1 MLHKERMMNKN
12 LAYLTVFLFSFAFLS
27 VIVGIIE
34 IVILALTT
42 EVTPSSDPKEMA
54 KLISEELVSAAL
66 ILIASPITA
75 AIGMVIMLFNKYRA
89 RWYFWSCLIFSLPY
103 VVFFPIGTII
113 FTVTWFYLLLKKQEF
128 KSRIG
133 VSVAT

>member
-1 MLHKERMMNKN
+1 MNKN
-12 LAYLTVFLFSFAFLS
+12 LAFLTVFLFSFAFLS

-42 EVTPSSDPKEMA
+42 EVTPSTDPKDMA
-54 KLISEELVSAAL
+54 KLISQELVSAAL

-89 RWYFWSCLIFSLPY
+89 RWYFWSCLLFSLPY
-103 VVFFPIGTII
+103 VVFFPVGTII
-113 FTVTWFYLLLKKQEF
+113 FAVTWFYLLLKKQEF
-128 KSRIG
+128 KSNIS

>member
-1 MLHKERMMNKN
+1 MLHKERMNKN

-27 VIVGIIE
+27 VIVGVIE

-42 EVTPSSDPKEMA
+42 EVLPSTSPKDMA
-54 KLISEELVSAAL
+54 KLISQELVSAAL

-75 AIGMVIMLFNKYRA
+75 AIGMIIMLFNKYRA

-113 FTVTWFYLLLKKQEF
+113 FAVTWFYLLLKKQEF
-128 KSRIG
+128 KPNIG

>member
-1 MLHKERMMNKN
+1 MNKN

-27 VIVGIIE
+27 VIVGVIE

-42 EVTPSSDPKEMA
+42 EVLPSTSPKDMA
-54 KLISEELVSAAL
+54 KLISQELVSAAL

-75 AIGMVIMLFNKYRA
+75 AIGMIIMLFNKYRA

-113 FTVTWFYLLLKKQEF
+113 FAVTWFYLLLKKQEF
-128 KSRIG
+128 KPNIG

>member
-1 MLHKERMMNKN
+1 MLHKERMNKN

-42 EVTPSSDPKEMA
+42 EVTPSSDPKDMA

-113 FTVTWFYLLLKKQEF
+113 FAVTWFYLLHKKQEF
-128 KSRIG
+128 KSNIG

>member
-1 MLHKERMMNKN
+1 MNKS

-42 EVTPSSDPKEMA
+42 EVTPSSSPKDMA

-89 RWYFWSCLIFSLPY
+89 RWYFRSCLIFSLPY

-113 FTVTWFYLLLKKQEF
+113 FAVTWFYLLLKKQEF
-128 KSRIG
+128 KSNIG
-133 VSVAT
+133 VSVST

>member
-1 MLHKERMMNKN
+1 MLHKERMNKN

-42 EVTPSSDPKEMA
+42 EVTPSSDPKDMA

-75 AIGMVIMLFNKYRA
+75 AIGMVIMLFNKYRS

-113 FTVTWFYLLLKKQEF
+113 FAVTWFYLLLKKQEF
-128 KSRIG
+128 KSNIG

>member
-1 MLHKERMMNKN
+1 MLHKERMNKN
-12 LAYLTVFLFSFAFLS
+12 LAYLTVFFFSFAFLS

-42 EVTPSSDPKEMA
+42 EVNPSSDPKDMA

-103 VVFFPIGTII
+103 VVFFPIGTIT
-113 FTVTWFYLLLKKQEF
+113 FAVTWFYLLLKKQEF
-128 KSRIG
+128 KSNIG

>member
-1 MLHKERMMNKN
+1 MLHKERMNKN

-27 VIVGIIE
+27 VILGVIE

-42 EVTPSSDPKEMA
+42 EITPSSDPKDMA

-75 AIGMVIMLFNKYRA
+75 AIGMIIMLFNKYRA

-103 VVFFPIGTII
+103 VVFFPIGTVI
-113 FTVTWFYLLLKKQEF
+113 FAVTWFYLLLKKQEF
-128 KSRIG
+128 KPSVG

>member
-1 MLHKERMMNKN
+1 MLHKERMNKN

-34 IVILALTT
+34 IVVMALTT

-66 ILIASPITA
+66 ILIDSPITA
-75 AIGMVIMLFNKYRA
+75 AIGMIIMLLNKYRA

-113 FTVTWFYLLLKKQEF
+113 FAVTWFYLLLKKQEF
-128 KSRIG
+128 KSNIG

>member
-1 MLHKERMMNKN
+1 MNKN

-34 IVILALTT
+34 IVLLALTT
-42 EVTPSSDPKEMA
+42 EVTPSSDPKDMA

-89 RWYFWSCLIFSLPY
+89 RWYFWACLIFSLPY

-113 FTVTWFYLLLKKQEF
+113 FAVTWFYLLLKKQEF
-128 KSRIG
+128 KPNIG
-133 VSVAT
+133 ASVAT

>member
-1 MLHKERMMNKN
+1 MLHKERMNKN

-34 IVILALTT
+34 IVLLALTT
-42 EVTPSSDPKEMA
+42 EVTPSSDPKDMA

-89 RWYFWSCLIFSLPY
+89 RWYFWACLIFSLPY

-113 FTVTWFYLLLKKQEF
+113 FAVTWFYLLLKKEEF
-128 KSRIG
+128 KPNIG
-133 VSVAT
+133 ASVAT

>member
-1 MLHKERMMNKN
+1 MNKN

-27 VIVGIIE
+27 VIVGVIE

-42 EVTPSSDPKEMA
+42 EVLPSTSPKDMA
-54 KLISEELVSAAL
+54 KLISQELVSAAL

-75 AIGMVIMLFNKYRA
+75 AIGMIIMLFNKYRA
-89 RWYFWSCLIFSLPY
+89 RWYFWSCLVFSLLY
-103 VVFFPIGTII
+103 VVFFPVGTVI
-113 FTVTWFYLLLKKQEF
+113 FAVTWFYLLLKKQEF
-128 KSRIG
+128 KSDLS

>member
-1 MLHKERMMNKN
+1 MLHKERMNKN

-34 IVILALTT
+34 IVVMALTT

-75 AIGMVIMLFNKYRA
+75 AIGMIIMLLNKYRA

-113 FTVTWFYLLLKKQEF
+113 FAVTWFYLLLKKQEF
-128 KSRIG
+128 KSNIG

>member
-1 MLHKERMMNKN
+1 MNKN

-34 IVILALTT
+34 IVLLALTT
-42 EVTPSSDPKEMA
+42 EVTPSSDPKDMA

-89 RWYFWSCLIFSLPY
+89 RWYFWACLIFSLPY

-113 FTVTWFYLLLKKQEF
+113 FAVTWFYLLLKKQGF
-128 KSRIG
+128 KPNIG
-133 VSVAT
+133 ASVAT

>member
-1 MLHKERMMNKN
+1 MNKN
-12 LAYLTVFLFSFAFLS
+12 LAYLTVLLFSFAFLS
-27 VIVGIIE
+27 VIVGVIE

-42 EVTPSSDPKEMA
+42 EVLPSTSPKDMA
-54 KLISEELVSAAL
+54 KLISQELVSAAL

-75 AIGMVIMLFNKYRA
+75 AIGMIIMLFNKYRA

-113 FTVTWFYLLLKKQEF
+113 FAVTWFYLLLKKQEF
-128 KSRIG
+128 KPNIG

>member
-1 MLHKERMMNKN
+1 MLHKERMNKN
-12 LAYLTVFLFSFAFLS
+12 LAFLTVFLFSFAFLS

-42 EVTPSSDPKEMA
+42 EVTPSTDPKDMA
-54 KLISEELVSAAL
+54 KLISQELVSAAL

-89 RWYFWSCLIFSLPY
+89 RWYFWSCLLFSLPY
-103 VVFFPIGTII
+103 VVFFPVGTII
-113 FTVTWFYLLLKKQEF
+113 FAVTWFYLLLKKQEF
-128 KSRIG
+128 KSNIS

>member
-1 MLHKERMMNKN
+1 MLHKERMNKN

-34 IVILALTT
+34 IVLLALTT
-42 EVTPSSDPKEMA
+42 EVTPSSDPKDMA

-89 RWYFWSCLIFSLPY
+89 RWYFWACLIFSLPY

-113 FTVTWFYLLLKKQEF
+113 FAVTWFYLLLKKQEF
-128 KSRIG
+128 KPNIG
-133 VSVAT
+133 ASVAT

>member
-1 MLHKERMMNKN
+1 MNN
-12 LAYLTVFLFSFAFLS
+12 ESYLTVFLFSFAFLS

-42 EVTPSSDPKEMA
+42 EVTPSSDSKEMA

-66 ILIASPITA
+66 ILIARPIAA

-89 RWYFWSCLIFSLPY
+89 RWYFWSCLMFSLPY

-113 FTVTWFYLLLKKQEF
+113 FAVTWFYLLLKKQEF
-128 KSRIG
+128 KSNIG

>member
-1 MLHKERMMNKN
+1 MNKN

-34 IVILALTT
+34 IVVMALTT

-66 ILIASPITA
+66 ILIDSPITA
-75 AIGMVIMLFNKYRA
+75 AIGMIIMLLNKYRA

-113 FTVTWFYLLLKKQEF
+113 FAVTWFYLLLKKQEF
-128 KSRIG
+128 KSNIG